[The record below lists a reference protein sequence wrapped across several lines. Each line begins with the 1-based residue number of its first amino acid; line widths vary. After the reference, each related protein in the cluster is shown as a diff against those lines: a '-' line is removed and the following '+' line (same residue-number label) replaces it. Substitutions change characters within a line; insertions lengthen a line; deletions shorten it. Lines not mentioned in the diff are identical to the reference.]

1 MQSDQRLKLALIA
14 DFPEERWESMDLVA
28 DMVELH
34 LKSDL
39 SNKIEVHRITP
50 RYQPLFSRLSRSR
63 LAWNLDRLINRRI
76 ILKNGISKAIA
87 SDSFNMALIV
97 DHSYAHIMP
106 VLKQKRL
113 KTLVTCHDT
122 DALKPLNNSSRSL
135 KNRLR
140 RWFARPIESGLRNA
154 DCIIC
159 DSETVRQEL
168 IHVWSFPPES
178 IHTIPIGVAPEFHLD
193 NAHDQSLMRADLDG
207 KWPVLVHVGTNTPRK
222 RLDLLISTVSAL
234 SSVFPNLTCIRI
246 GGGFNRQQKQE
257 LAENRTQHYFQVMPR
272 LSRSEIAAIYRAAS
286 LVLITSDAEGFGLPM
301 VEALSCGSR
310 VLSTDLPVL
319 REVGGEFATYTP
331 PGDLKGMIRNASQ
344 MLNEKSG
351 DVNQESLRAFLSKY
365 NWSHYV
371 QELSYLVE
379 QLKS

>member
-76 ILKNGISKAIA
+76 ILKNGISKTIA
-87 SDSFNMALIV
+87 SDSFDMALIV
-97 DHSYAHIMP
+97 DHSYANIVP

-113 KTLVTCHDT
+113 KTQVICHDT

-168 IHVWSFPPES
+168 IHDWSFPPES

-193 NAHDQSLMRADLDG
+193 NSHDQSLMRADLDG

-365 NWSHYV
+365 SWSHYV
-371 QELSYLVE
+371 HELSYLME

>member
-1 MQSDQRLKLALIA
+1 MQPGTPLKLALIA
-14 DFPEERWESMDLVA
+14 DFPQERWESMDLVA

-34 LKSDL
+34 LNSDL
-39 SNKIEVHRITP
+39 SDKIEAHRITP
-50 RYQPLFSRLSRSR
+50 RYQPFFGRLSRSR

-76 ILKNGISKAIA
+76 ILRNGIREAIT
-87 SDSFNMALIV
+87 SDRFDMALIV
-97 DHSYAHIMP
+97 DHSYAHIVP

-113 KTLVTCHDT
+113 KTLVICHDT

-140 RWFARPIESGLRNA
+140 RRFARPIESGLRNA

-168 IHVWSFPPES
+168 IQDWSFPPES

-193 NAHDQSLMRADLDG
+193 KSHDQSLMRADLDG

-222 RLDLLISTVSAL
+222 RLDLLINTIAAL
-234 SSVFPNLTCIRI
+234 SLEFPNLTCIRI
-246 GGGFNRQQKQE
+246 GGSFNRQQSLE
-257 LAENRTQHYFQVMPR
+257 LAENRIQHYFQVMPR
-272 LSRSEIAAIYRAAS
+272 LTRSEIAAIYRAAS

-331 PGDLKGMIRNASQ
+331 PGDLKSMIRNASQ
-344 MLNEKSG
+344 MLNQKSG

-371 QELSYLVE
+371 HELSYLME

>member
-1 MQSDQRLKLALIA
+1 
-14 DFPEERWESMDLVA
+14 
-28 DMVELH
+28 
-34 LKSDL
+34 
-39 SNKIEVHRITP
+39 
-50 RYQPLFSRLSRSR
+50 
-63 LAWNLDRLINRRI
+63 
-76 ILKNGISKAIA
+76 
-87 SDSFNMALIV
+87 
-97 DHSYAHIMP
+97 
-106 VLKQKRL
+106 
-113 KTLVTCHDT
+113 
-122 DALKPLNNSSRSL
+122 
-135 KNRLR
+135 
-140 RWFARPIESGLRNA
+140 
-154 DCIIC
+154 
-159 DSETVRQEL
+159 
-168 IHVWSFPPES
+168 
-178 IHTIPIGVAPEFHLD
+178 
-193 NAHDQSLMRADLDG
+193 
-207 KWPVLVHVGTNTPRK
+207 
-222 RLDLLISTVSAL
+222 VSAL

-365 NWSHYV
+365 SWSHYV
-371 QELSYLVE
+371 HELSYLME